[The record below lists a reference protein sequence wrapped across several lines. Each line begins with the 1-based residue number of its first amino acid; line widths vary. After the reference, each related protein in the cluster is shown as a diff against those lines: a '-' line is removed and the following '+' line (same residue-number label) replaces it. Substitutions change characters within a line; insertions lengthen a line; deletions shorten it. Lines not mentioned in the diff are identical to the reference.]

1 MKMRSLPSYKSHPDK
16 PLSEHLQNVASLSK
30 EIFED
35 KCYDSVIDK
44 TVLGVV
50 SYIIGYCHDFGKA
63 TPFFQDYINEKD
75 ESEKAKLR
83 TKSETHHG
91 LLSAIFTYYSLKEY
105 LAQGNVADSKF
116 SGLLPIIGYLIV
128 KKHHGNLKDVGYEI
142 LDLTEDG
149 TNEVLLRQVE
159 SLEIDRLESFWP
171 QIYGF
176 KDKYQ
181 EIVNDIKNSR
191 YDQIMG
197 LKKEDSPFIYLLTQ
211 LLYSILLNSD
221 KQDASGRS
229 NKERVVIDSG
239 LIDSYRRSMEFDRP
253 KSEMDKIRNQI
264 YNDVMSNV
272 NSITLDE
279 KIYSLNV
286 PTGTGKTLT
295 SFSFALKLRDR
306 LKKEKGST
314 PKIIYSLPFLS
325 IIDQNFDV
333 FENVF
338 IRVSGKKPTTDM
350 LLKHHHLSEVFYQ
363 TAKDEFEPYES
374 QFLIEGWNSEI
385 VVTTFFQFFHT
396 LISNKNRAL
405 RKFHNIVNSIVILD
419 EVQSIPH
426 KYWFLLKE
434 LFKTLSEKFN
444 TFFIFVT
451 ATQPLIFG
459 PDEIVELVD
468 NKDRYFKMFDRI
480 QLIPNLEPIHI
491 NEFKRIVEDEARKSE
506 KDFLLVLNTIK
517 ASKEIFDH
525 ILSLNLKDVN
535 LYYLST
541 NIIPKERLDRIKK
554 IKTDEKRKIIVST
567 QLIEAGVDI
576 DVDIVFRDFAP
587 LDSINQVAGRC
598 NRNYVKDE
606 KGLVKVFILKDDN
619 KNLYRYIYSDDV
631 FLIEQT
637 KEILKNG
644 PIIDEKQFL
653 EFNNQYF
660 LKIKELGQ
668 KDQSKKI
675 LKAAIELEFKSL
687 QEFRLIDE
695 DYPKVDI
702 FIERDPKAKALWNKY
717 NEIKENGDPIQ
728 RKKDFISIKKDFYD
742 YVISVPEKKGIV
754 DFNEDLGIGHISMEE
769 LKDRYSPE
777 TGFIPYESGGAL
789 LL

>member
-1 MKMRSLPSYKSHPDK
+1 MRSLRSYKSHPDK
-16 PLSEHLQNVASLSK
+16 LLSEHLQNVARLSK
-30 EIFED
+30 DTIED
-35 KCYDSVIDK
+35 KCFDSVIDK
-44 TVLGVV
+44 AVLGEV
-50 SYIIGYCHDFGKA
+50 SYLIGYCHDFGKA
-63 TPFFQDYINEKD
+63 TPFFQEYINEND
-75 ESEKAKLR
+75 EFKKAKLSKR
-83 TKSETHHG
+83 LETHHG
-91 LLSAIFTYYSLKEY
+91 LLSAIFTYHILKDH
-105 LAQGNVADSKF
+105 LAQESTVDSKV
-116 SGLLPIIGYLIV
+116 SGLLPVMGYLIV
-128 KKHHGNLKDVGYEI
+128 KKHHGNLKDVSFEI
-142 LDLTEDG
+142 LDLTTDG
-149 TNEVLLRQVE
+149 INEMLERQVE
-159 SLEIDRLESFWP
+159 SLELDLLESFWP
-171 QIYGF
+171 QIHGF
-176 KDKYQ
+176 KNKFQ
-181 EIVNDIKNSR
+181 EIVQEIKNSR
-191 YDQIMG
+191 FGPLRG
-197 LKKEDSPFIYLLTQ
+197 LKEEDSPFIYLLTQ

-221 KQDASGRS
+221 KQDASGLS
-229 NKERVVIDSG
+229 NKERVEIDTS
-239 LIDSYRRSMEFDRP
+239 LIDNYRLSVGFNKP
-253 KSEMDKIRNQI
+253 KSEMNMIRNQI
-264 YNDVMSNV
+264 YTDVMSKV
-272 NSITLDE
+272 NSINLDE

-295 SFSFALKLRDR
+295 SLSFALQLRDR
-306 LKKEKGST
+306 LKKEKGFT

-333 FENVF
+333 FEDVF
-338 IRVSGKKPTTDM
+338 IEVSGKKPTTDM

-363 TAKDEFEPYES
+363 TDENEFEPHES

-396 LISNKNRAL
+396 LISNRNRGL
-405 RKFHNIVNSIVILD
+405 RKFHNIINSIVILD

-434 LFKTLSEKFN
+434 LLKTLSEKFN
-444 TFFIFVT
+444 TYFIFVT

-468 NKDRYFKMFDRI
+468 SKDRYFKMFDRI
-480 QLIPNLEPIHI
+480 QLIPNLEPLHI
-491 NEFKRIVEDEARKSE
+491 TEFKGLVEDEIKKSE
-506 KDFLLVLNTIK
+506 KDFLIVLNTIK

-525 ILSLNLKDVN
+525 ISSLDLEDVN

-554 IKTDEKRKIIVST
+554 IKTDDKRKIIVST

-576 DVDIVFRDFAP
+576 DVAVVFRDFAP

-619 KNLYRYIYSDDV
+619 KNFYRYIYSDDV

-637 KEILKNG
+637 KEILKDN
-644 PIIDEKQFL
+644 PIVDEKQFL
-653 EFNNQYF
+653 EFNNRYF

-668 KDQSKKI
+668 NDQSKKI

-687 QEFRLIDE
+687 QEFRLIEE

-702 FIERDPKAKALWNKY
+702 FVERDSKAKILWDEYNK
-717 NEIKENGDPIQ
+717 IKKNGDPLQ
-728 RKKDFISIKKDFYD
+728 RKKNFLVIKKDFYD
-742 YVISVPEKKGIV
+742 YVISVPEKKGIA
-754 DFNEDLGIGHISMEE
+754 DFDEDVGMGYISLEE

-777 TGFIPYESGGAL
+777 TGFIPYESGGSFIT
-789 LL
+789 